1 MKKNEARRVAGFR
14 QETVKLPAVKI
25 RSGGRFG
32 GWVHFADGFPAQIDA
47 VKESRAKMEAQ
58 M

>member
-25 RSGGRFG
+25 VLIYIYIMYLRG
-32 GWVHFADGFPAQIDA
+32 QTA
-47 VKESRAKMEAQ
+47 VEFSILELELHI
-58 M
+58 